1 MALLLSTATPTLVV
15 AQTSDRDQT
24 SRPSSR
30 AELLEVARR
39 AQAEP
44 VEPPTR
50 TLVERGLRRFRDGM
64 EFVGNIQDGW
74 KGFHFATGDFPA
86 GAGFSYGFGFTD
98 RAVGSRFEEP
108 DRPNRVDVSA
118 VAASSNAGY
127 RQVGGELTLRNLGGG
142 PFNAAVR
149 GQYYEYPQEDFFG
162 LGSQSVKENRT
173 SFLVESAE
181 VGADV
186 WWEPTEGFRVG
197 GSVSCTSSDE
207 IGQLDAVF

>member
-15 AQTSDRDQT
+15 AQTSDQDQT

-30 AELLEVARR
+30 AELLEAARR
-39 AQAEP
+39 AQTEA
-44 VEPPTR
+44 VEPQTR
-50 TLVERGLRRFRDGM
+50 TAVERGLRRFRDGM
-64 EFVGNIQDGW
+64 EFVGNIQEGW

-86 GAGFSYGFGFTD
+86 GAGFSYGLGFTD

-127 RQVGGELTLRNLGGG
+127 RQVGGELTLLNLGGG

-162 LGSQSVKENRT
+162 LGPQSVEENRT

-186 WWEPTEGFRVG
+186 WW
-197 GSVSCTSSDE
+197 
-207 IGQLDAVF
+207 Q